1 MRWFDFAAGLNSS
14 RVMITFLLRLNGSTE
29 EWLELSTHS
38 TYLNDLWLVCFNMF
52 LLLFLF
58 IYFFYCHLYSLIK
71 QTVSTLLSLDST
83 SLYGGLWSVVVK
95 FGCFNKK
102 LLNPYRIVLRGSA
115 EQFRHHGTSLVTD
128 QFLSI
133 QVWVGVTDRVMSLCA
148 RWSHTSLPPPN
159 PWNLILLGHKRPL
172 LRPLSS
178 PPFSNFLPLAII

>member
-1 MRWFDFAAGLNSS
+1 MVGTVNTLHVSERSL
-14 RVMITFLLRLNGSTE
+14 TCLLQHVSF
-29 EWLELSTHS
+29 
-38 TYLNDLWLVCFNMF
+38 VI
-52 LLLFLF
+52 F
-58 IYFFYCHLYSLIK
+58 IYFFFFYCHLYSLIK

-133 QVWVGVTDRVMSLCA
+133 QV
-148 RWSHTSLPPPN
+148 
-159 PWNLILLGHKRPL
+159 
-172 LRPLSS
+172 
-178 PPFSNFLPLAII
+178 